1 MLRDFAMSSSR
12 SGFCCSFIL
21 TTSAFLIAQTQPVQS
36 PEVFPSAVP
45 ATAYS
50 SVARQSEHEA
60 VADSTLRLGIGDL
73 LEFSVYNVPELSTK
87 TRVGNN
93 GDIYLPLIDYVH
105 VAGLTTEEAQ
115 GIVEKRLSDGGFLN
129 NPHVTL
135 FIDEYASQGAS
146 VLGEVGHPGVY
157 PVLGDRR
164 LFDLISAAGGFTDKA
179 GRSIVVTHR
188 NQPDKPVT
196 VPLTRNL
203 SDSPDSNIAVFPGDT
218 ISVRRADVVYVVG
231 EVNKPSGF
239 LMDTENLTVL
249 KAIALAG
256 GTSRTARLS
265 GAKIIRNGPAGMTQT
280 SVQLKRILQAKAP
293 DMPLQAEDILFVP
306 SSAAKQFTG
315 RTFEAAMQAATAV
328 SIVAVRP

>member
-1 MLRDFAMSSSR
+1 
-12 SGFCCSFIL
+12 
-21 TTSAFLIAQTQPVQS
+21 
-36 PEVFPSAVP
+36 
-45 ATAYS
+45 
-50 SVARQSEHEA
+50 
-60 VADSTLRLGIGDL
+60 
-73 LEFSVYNVPELSTK
+73 
-87 TRVGNN
+87 
-93 GDIYLPLIDYVH
+93 
-105 VAGLTTEEAQ
+105 
-115 GIVEKRLSDGGFLN
+115 
-129 NPHVTL
+129 
-135 FIDEYASQGAS
+135 
-146 VLGEVGHPGVY
+146 
-157 PVLGDRR
+157 
-164 LFDLISAAGGFTDKA
+164 
-179 GRSIVVTHR
+179 
-188 NQPDKPVT
+188 
-196 VPLTRNL
+196 
-203 SDSPDSNIAVFPGDT
+203 
-218 ISVRRADVVYVVG
+218 VVG